1 MTCSYIWPT
10 NLYLWRQ
17 EACGIGCLMKG
28 STKLKQRFLVS
39 SFFPPS
45 LRLCDP
51 EKENTFFGLG
61 RPFFF
66 VLYFFP
72 FFVFIFLLA
81 DRTVAQKRATK
92 RGGRREAPPPFC
104 TAFRYA
110 NSSVC
115 KQEKKKQKKRE
126 KSTTQTQLWRQEAC
140 GIGCLMRG
148 PTKLK
153 QHFLVSSF
161 FPLTFF
167 VYDTIKGMGR
177 SRRLWKGFWRRPPG
191 SPWWARG
198 SLRSWLL

>member
-1 MTCSYIWPT
+1 MTHTS
-10 NLYLWRQ
+10 
-17 EACGIGCLMKG
+17 
-28 STKLKQRFLVS
+28 
-39 SFFPPS
+39 
-45 LRLCDP
+45 
-51 EKENTFFGLG
+51 
-61 RPFFF
+61 
-66 VLYFFP
+66 
-72 FFVFIFLLA
+72 
-81 DRTVAQKRATK
+81 TVAGFKNWGRWSSHRGGMLLFCLFLCVFVVFFNIFCAKMLQTELLRRNAPQK
-92 RGGRREAPPPFC
+92 RGGRREAPPLFC
-104 TAFRYA
+104 AAFRYA

-115 KQEKKKQKKRE
+115 KQE
-126 KSTTQTQLWRQEAC
+126 LWRQEAC